1 MVRTE
6 EQFFCFLGLMW
17 GCLLT
22 TSYSFIKGMIY
33 AYLRIC
39 KLVPFHS
46 LPLLIATSVEMVVI
60 SCEEEK
66 LWQEAKGVPDNNP
79 ANFVSWQKEFLFW
92 LRLRMES
99 LFMLFFFLIFKQL
112 RMELKTKRK
121 QISCPLRWTVS
132 SNWNYKLCLSCY
144 LVDDWDFIPSIYG
157 GL

>member
-6 EQFFCFLGLMW
+6 EQFFCFLGLMR

-22 TSYSFIKGMIY
+22 ASYSFIKGMIY

-79 ANFVSWQKEFLFW
+79 ANFVSWQKSFYFDYGSGW
-92 LRLRMES
+92 SRCS
-99 LFMLFFFLIFKQL
+99 CFFFKIFKQL

-121 QISCPLRWTVS
+121 QISCPLRWTVKFQL
-132 SNWNYKLCLSCY
+132 KLQ
-144 LVDDWDFIPSIYG
+144 VVFIM
-157 GL
+157 LFN